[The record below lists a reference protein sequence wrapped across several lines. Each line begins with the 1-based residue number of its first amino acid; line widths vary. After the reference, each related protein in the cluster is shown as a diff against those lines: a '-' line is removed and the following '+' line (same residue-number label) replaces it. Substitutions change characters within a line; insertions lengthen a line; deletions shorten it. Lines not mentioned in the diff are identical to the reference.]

1 MRPGPLT
8 AFPGKSAYEG
18 GQLERSVLLR
28 YGLVRPDI
36 GQTLAQDPILQ
47 DQFDRGMPELA
58 ILCDEAFQDVGRL
71 AGRGLA
77 PLEDLETRHGVDPR
91 KNNVDQR
98 LALTSVS
105 AEWFVDYRADVVPPD
120 GLGWESA

>member
-1 MRPGPLT
+1 M
-8 AFPGKSAYEG
+8 
-18 GQLERSVLLR
+18 LLR
-28 YGLVRPDI
+28 HGLACPGI

-58 ILCDEAFQDVGRL
+58 IFCDEAFQDVGRL
-71 AGRGLA
+71 AGRGLV
-77 PLEDLETRHGVDPR
+77 PFEDLETRHGVDPR
-91 KNNVDQR
+91 KNVDQR

-105 AEWFVDYRADVVPPD
+105 TEWFVDDRADVVPPD